1 MSPKSST
8 ATADRRAAL
17 LEAAYATFLRFGFRK
32 TSMDDIARD
41 AEISRQ
47 ALYAY
52 FSDKE
57 ALFREAMQAGL
68 DAAMADVVAA
78 LDGDAPAAPIG
89 ERLVRALEQWTGRH
103 LERMGSDPTDLGEA
117 GKAILGTMFADYGA
131 TFEKKLARAIA
142 ESPLAALCKST
153 RTTPLQLAQTL
164 HACARGWKY
173 KVTSRAEFV
182 AHMDIAVRLLV
193 PRAKGS

>member
-1 MSPKSST
+1 VSPKSPT

-17 LEAAYATFLRFGFRK
+17 LDAAYATFLRFGFRK

-68 DAAMADVVAA
+68 ETALADVAAA
-78 LDGDAPAAPIG
+78 LDGDAPIG
-89 ERLVRALEQWTGRH
+89 ERLVRALDQWTGRH
-103 LERMGSDPTDLGEA
+103 VERMGSDPTDLGEA
-117 GKAILGTMFADYGA
+117 GKAILGTMFPDYGA
-131 TFEKKLARAIA
+131 AFEKKLARAVA

-164 HACARGWKY
+164 HSCARGWKY

-182 AHMDIAVRLLV
+182 AHMDVAVRLLV
-193 PRAKGS
+193 PKIPKG

>member
-1 MSPKSST
+1 MSPRTST
-8 ATADRRAAL
+8 GAADRRAAL
-17 LEAAYATFLRFGFRK
+17 LDAAYATFLRFGFRK

-68 DAAMADVVAA
+68 EAALADVETALAGEAA
-78 LDGDAPAAPIG
+78 IG
-89 ERLVRALEQWTGRH
+89 ERLVRALDQWAGRH

-117 GKAILGTMFADYGA
+117 GRAILGTMFPDYGA
-131 TFEKKLARAIA
+131 AFEKKLGRAIA

-173 KVTSRAEFV
+173 KVTSRAELV
-182 AHMDIAVRLLV
+182 AHMEVAVRLLV
-193 PRAKGS
+193 PKVKSS